1 MVFSRVCSAMFAT
14 PTTESVSAGS
24 ARWCNASASV
34 TSAAD
39 TPMGTEKPNGNQPS
53 HTENTMRNTSP
64 SQNVGTDA
72 SRKQ

>member
-14 PTTESVSAGS
+14 PTTESVSAGR
-24 ARWCNASASV
+24 ARWCSASASV

-39 TPMGTEKPNGNQPS
+39 TPMGTENPNGNQPS

-72 SRKQ
+72 NRKQ